1 MVLLQ
6 LSAAQ
11 GPAECALAVARG
23 FALLQHEALARDV
36 GVEMIEAEAGPEP
49 DTWRSLLLVLTGV
62 EAAAFAQRWS
72 GTLQWICPSPYRPAH
87 RRKNWFFGGRVFE
100 LPELR
105 QDGDVR
111 FEAVRASGPGGQ
123 HVNKTASAVR
133 ATHVASGIS
142 VKVQSE
148 RSQQAN
154 KRLALGLIRQR
165 LADRAEAVAA
175 GQRAD
180 RRQAHR
186 TVDRGNAVRTFRGD
200 AFTPD
205 AD

>member
-11 GPAECALAVARG
+11 GPAECALAVAKG
-23 FALLQHEALARDV
+23 FALLQREALARDV

-49 DTWRSLLLVLTGV
+49 DTWRSLLLVLTGA
-62 EAAAFAQRWS
+62 EAAAIARRWS

-100 LPELR
+100 LPEL
-105 QDGDVR
+105 QHDDDVR

-133 ATHVASGIS
+133 ATHVASGIR

-175 GQRAD
+175 GQRTD
-180 RRQAHR
+180 RHQAHR
-186 TVDRGNAVRTFRGD
+186 TVDRGNAVRTFRGG

-205 AD
+205 AN

>member
-1 MVLLQ
+1 MLLLQ

-11 GPAECALAVARG
+11 GPAECTLAVARAL
-23 FALLQHEALARDV
+23 ALLQREALALKVDLEV
-36 GVEMIEAEAGPEP
+36 LEAEAGPEP
-49 DTWRSLLLVLTGV
+49 DTWRSLLLALDG
-62 EAAAFAQRWS
+62 AAAATLANHWS
-72 GTLQWICPSPYRPAH
+72 GTLLWICPSPYRPTH
-87 RRKNWFFGGRVFE
+87 RRTNWFFGGHVFTPAE
-100 LPELR
+100 LTA
-105 QDGDVR
+105 GDEVR

-142 VKVQSE
+142 VKVQTE

-154 KRLALGLIRQR
+154 RRLALALIRQR
-165 LADRAEAVAA
+165 LAERAEAAAA

-180 RRQAHR
+180 RHQAHR
-186 TVDRGNAVRTFRGD
+186 SVDRGNAVRTFRGE

-205 AD
+205 SA